1 MKYTRVTGKLFG
13 GSASPSG
20 SDPEI
25 GQFGSAKA
33 GTYVGT
39 SDIATI
45 QALAA
50 WQQGFIGCVTPNQQ
64 FPPLPEM
71 TAFGKVLSYQT
82 CYLLQQGLPEWD
94 NNTTYYT
101 DNWCSYNKKIWVSL
115 EDNNIDNNP
124 EESDKWLE
132 YTFSAVGNIGEPQIT
147 LDFTSVD
154 APTNCVWLNG
164 DQKDKTTY
172 AALYAIYGDDYWDGI
187 TVLGENKFQLPN
199 FTTRTLWGGTTAG
212 YLNAGLPN
220 LYGWFQGAGYNT
232 SDCDKSLFKKRGTR
246 VKVANEGDEDNT
258 YTFNANSYNAIYGN
272 SATVQPPAIKVRVYT
287 RYQ

>member
-33 GTYVGT
+33 GTYIGT

-71 TAFGKVLSYQT
+71 TAFGKVLSYQN

-115 EDNNIDNNP
+115 EDNNEGNNP

-147 LDFTSVD
+147 LDFTIVD

-164 DQKDKTTY
+164 DQVDKTTY
-172 AALYAIYGDDYWDGI
+172 AALYAIYGDNYWDGI

-199 FTTRTLWGGTTAG
+199 VTDKTFWGGLTAG
-212 YLNAGLPN
+212 YIQAGLPN
-220 LYGWFQGAGYNT
+220 ITGKVGTISNVSRSGAFYTSGSSGAMQDSGGDSDPTLYFDA
-232 SDCDKSLFKKRGTR
+232 SRS
-246 VKVANEGDEDNT
+246 
-258 YTFNANSYNAIYGN
+258 NSIYGN
-272 SATVQPPAIKVRVYT
+272 STTVQPPSIKFRAYT